1 MIALCAVP
9 ESESRPTTEREMH
22 LRDVGAG
29 EKVIVA
35 GVAVSQNEAKRLAD
49 MGFVTGVRVEMVR
62 TGEPCIV
69 RLNGTLV
76 GLGVAN
82 QRVIRVVTCA

>member
-9 ESESRPTTEREMH
+9 ESESRPTEVREVH
-22 LRDVGAG
+22 LRDVAAG

-35 GVAVSQNEAKRLAD
+35 GVAASQNEAKRLSD

-76 GLGVAN
+76 GLGMAN
-82 QRVIRVVTCA
+82 QRVIRVVSCE